1 MAKPTAKQLLQH
13 LRPSDLRAAAQL
25 ATSATQ
31 GVARMAEGVHQSVLG
46 TLGVGDKASGKTNG
60 LTRLVYKGVH
70 GVTRLVGKGLDAAL
84 TKLEPYLEAA
94 ASPEASTPEREAVLA
109 ALNGVLGD
117 QLAAN
122 HNPLA
127 TLMTLRYQGAALDW
141 HAMPAAS
148 EVTGKVLVVIHGLC
162 MNDLQWR
169 TEQDGT
175 VIDHGAALADAL
187 GYTPVYVR
195 YNSGLHTSQNG
206 RELSQQLDLLMA
218 HWPTLVT
225 ELTLLVHSMGGLI
238 ARSAV
243 HLAQL
248 DDAAWIKPLT
258 DIVFLGTPHHG
269 APLEKAGNWVDIILG
284 STPYS
289 KPLAKLGQL
298 RSSGITDLRYGHVL
312 DEDWQGHDRFR
323 RQPDSRTPVPLPEGV
338 ACYTVAATI
347 ASQRSALA
355 ERLVGDGLVPL
366 PSALGQHTD
375 PTRSLVFAKAS
386 QHIAYRTNHM
396 QLLSSPEVREK
407 LVHWLSR

>member
-1 MAKPTAKQLLQH
+1 MASPKNPLKH
-13 LRPSDLRAAAQL
+13 LRPSDIRAVAQM
-25 ATSATQ
+25 ATQATQ
-31 GVARMAEGVHQSVLG
+31 GVARIAEGVHQSVLG
-46 TLGVGDKASGKTNG
+46 TLGVGDKASGQTSG
-60 LTRLVYKGVH
+60 LTGLVYQGVH
-70 GVTRLVGKGLDAAL
+70 GVTHLVGKGLDAAL
-84 TKLEPYLEAA
+84 TKLEPYLESA
-94 ASPEASTPEREAVLA
+94 ASPGASTPEREAVLA

-117 QLAAN
+117 QLAAS

-127 TLMTLRYQGAALDW
+127 TPMTLRYCGAALDW

-148 EVTGKVLVVIHGLC
+148 EVTGKVLLIIHGLC

-175 VIDHGAALADAL
+175 VHNHGAALADAL
-187 GYTPVYVR
+187 GYTPIYLR

-206 RELSQQLDLLMA
+206 RALSEQLDLLQA
-218 HWPTLVT
+218 HWPTPVT
-225 ELTLLVHSMGGLI
+225 ELALLVHSMGGLI
-238 ARSAV
+238 ARGAA
-243 HLAQL
+243 HMAQQ
-248 DDAAWIKPLT
+248 DDAAWIKLLT

-323 RQPDSRTPVPLPEGV
+323 RKPDSRTPVPLPEGV

-347 ASQRSALA
+347 AGQRSAVA

-375 PTRSLVFAKAS
+375 PARSLVFAKAS
-386 QHIAYRTNHM
+386 QHIAYRTNHLE
-396 QLLSSPEVREK
+396 LLSSPEVTEK